1 MANIIHEGQH
11 AAEFILYDEDDY
23 SRDAVVI
30 SSTAGALVP
39 GTLLG
44 KVTASG
50 KYVAYSNAANDG
62 SEVARAINLFAV
74 PDSAADQTVAAITR
88 QAEVMGSAL
97 SGLDAA
103 GKADLL
109 AAGIV
114 VR

>member
-1 MANIIHEGQH
+1 MAIINEGKH
-11 AAEFILYDEDDY
+11 AAEFILYDEGDY

-30 SSTAGALVP
+30 SSAASALVP

-44 KVTASG
+44 KITASG
-50 KYVAYSNAANDG
+50 KYVAYTNSATDG
-62 SEVARAINLFAV
+62 SEGARAINLFAV

-97 SGLDAA
+97 TGLDAA

>member
-1 MANIIHEGQH
+1 MSFKSPSTVIIM
-11 AAEFILYDEDDY
+11 FSILI
-23 SRDAVVI
+23 SRWQIPPCSCRKKRTFSA
-30 SSTAGALVP
+30 S
-39 GTLLG
+39 LG

-50 KYVAYSNAANDG
+50 KYVAYSNAATDG

-97 SGLDAA
+97 TGLDAA